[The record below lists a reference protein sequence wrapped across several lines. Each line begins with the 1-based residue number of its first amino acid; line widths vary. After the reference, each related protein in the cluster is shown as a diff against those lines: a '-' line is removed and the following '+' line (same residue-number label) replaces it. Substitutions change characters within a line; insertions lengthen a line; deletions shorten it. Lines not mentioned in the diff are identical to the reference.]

1 MAELPPWLN
10 VNPQSYLSAAEAG
23 GQAGQRSADMAMQQ
37 QQFAQQQALKQQE
50 LMQAQK
56 QFQDEQRYKQQQ
68 ANIANEYN
76 RMQLQQ
82 RAEEQSAANAQ
93 AAAKFDFEKQ
103 QGMASEAMK
112 QKEYELNINK
122 LGLDTKFNYDKLNAD
137 VSQHAATTNL
147 QQKKDLES
155 NIRSQ
160 ISQLEKR
167 FETMSSIASK
177 AKDEGSRSRAEE
189 EASMAKRAANAA
201 QLRLNAVE
209 ASPTMGQQPQTA
221 ASAFGSFQGGAS
233 QPATAVPSVAQA
245 PSSPSD
251 QGGGQSQGPITYTSP
266 QGGRW
271 TVTPA
276 TSGKKSFQET
286 SGNLAGLYEGLSAD
300 ESYSPQQRAMF
311 EKMSKDFA
319 SDSGVQPAAKPPEPA
334 PKPDGGA
341 LSYPAPATLPD
352 PLPMDEDQNE
362 KPEPTPKDKSGS
374 VFDDFGK
381 GFKYQTEQTYTP
393 SPKEDRQMGMG
404 DVQVKE
410 FKRQPQPEI
419 ILEKP
424 TDVMQSPEHKS
435 LTTKYNKLAQDK
447 FRDPQFNQAFDR
459 ALVKVLDLREGV
471 ETESGFSGKYTFD
484 SMMKHVSPQ
493 KRMKF
498 YKEVLKQYDK
508 SVSEETSES

>member
-103 QGMASEAMK
+103 QGMASEAVK

-177 AKDEGSRSRAEE
+177 AKNEESRIRAEE
-189 EASMAKRAANAA
+189 EASRAKRAADAA

-209 ASPTMGQQPQTA
+209 SSPTMGQQPQTA
-221 ASAFGSFQGGAS
+221 ASAFGSFQGEAS
-233 QPATAVPSVAQA
+233 QPATAASSVAQS

-251 QGGGQSQGPITYTSP
+251 QGGDQSQGPITYTSP

-276 TSGKKSFQET
+276 TSGKKSFQKT
-286 SGNLAGLYEGLSAD
+286 SGNLAGLYKGLSAD

-319 SDSGVQPAAKPPEPA
+319 SDSGVSA
-334 PKPDGGA
+334 P
-341 LSYPAPATLPD
+341 SYPAPPTLPD
-352 PLPMDEDQNE
+352 PPSIDEDQKKKLE
-362 KPEPTPKDKSGS
+362 PPSIDEDQKKKLEPTPKDKGGS

-410 FKRQPQPEI
+410 FKRQAQPEI